1 MRKIYILD
9 TNVLIHDPKAMT
21 NFEDNDVVLPIY
33 VIEEIDKLK
42 KESGNRFAPKDV
54 WLKG

>member
-9 TNVLIHDPKAMT
+9 TNVLIHDPKAII

-42 KESGNRFAPKDV
+42 I
-54 WLKG
+54 